1 MLGQTQ
7 THPISH
13 LAPSCSKL
21 LKHSY
26 NELWIKKK
34 EKVQGLPGSTAD
46 RSPPANARD
55 MGLIPGP
62 TGQVSMCTTTTEPG
76 CLGNSTDGG
85 AWRAAVHGAAKSR
98 TGLSD

>member
-1 MLGQTQ
+1 MPGQTQ
-7 THPISH
+7 THRIAH
-13 LAPSCSKL
+13 LPPSCSKL

-46 RSPPANARD
+46 RNPPANARD

-62 TGQVSMCTTTTEPG
+62 TGQVSLCTTTTEPG
-76 CLGNSTDGG
+76 VLQRKRSHCSEKPVQ
-85 AWRAAVHGAAKSR
+85 RS
-98 TGLSD
+98 